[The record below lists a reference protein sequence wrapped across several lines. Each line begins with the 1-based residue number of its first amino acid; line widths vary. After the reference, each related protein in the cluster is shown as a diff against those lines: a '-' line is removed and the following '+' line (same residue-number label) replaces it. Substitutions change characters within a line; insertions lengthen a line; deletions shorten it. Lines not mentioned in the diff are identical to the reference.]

1 MKHNI
6 YKKLKKHFRAWG
18 TRPWT
23 VACAGLG
30 LCMLT
35 LSSCSSD
42 ETMESMNTDPTKAAS
57 INPNAQLT
65 TAMLQTYG
73 DLNQVEMYRNYV
85 YGFTQQLM
93 GCWNT
98 TNYGGRHTADDMQMA
113 RIWTT
118 FYNQAIKNIVDAEYA
133 TREDKSRT
141 NINAALNI
149 YKVYLM
155 SIITDTYGD
164 VPYSEAG
171 LGFIKGI
178 ATPKFD
184 TQESIYYDFFNKLD
198 TATMQLA
205 AAADKL
211 TGDVIYAGDISK
223 WKKLAN
229 SLRLRYAMRISN
241 VAPDK
246 AKEEFIKALKAD
258 GGIIEN
264 AADNALIK
272 YMNIAFSFGSE
283 RYEDY
288 RGNAMS
294 QLLFGNDPA
303 NNPSY
308 VCATLFNQM
317 HDTGDPRTFMI
328 SRCYWDKMMSSTNTD
343 GRIDLT
349 DEMIT
354 QERQFNPNIPG
365 AFSWDPWPTGYD
377 SDTLTVLAASNPAI
391 EALGI
396 TVDRETEPKLANNFL
411 KSDNPG
417 VVMTSAEVKFLLAEA
432 TLKGWLS
439 DRGTVAALYKQG
451 VREAIDLLHDAYGC
465 EAVGDNAFDKYIAA
479 NGIGHTTEQAKKA
492 INIQAWILHFTNP
505 SECWANL
512 RRSGY
517 PQLKSPA
524 EYGFGGSLVDG
535 QQIPVRLRY
544 PVLES
549 SYNKANY
556 DDALSRMGGQDSW
569 YTPVWWDVK

>member
-198 TATMQLA
+198 TAAMQLD

-328 SRCYWDKMMSSTNTD
+328 SRCYWDKMMSSTSTD